1 MAKKHLTKAKAFEYF
16 WNYGFFYGWE
26 KIVKEYEP
34 DRKEA
39 ASFKADLYKKLL
51 DEVVEAKK
59 ESVKLQGMIAR
70 LEQKCLAGIPHGGA
84 DPMKGWDT
92 TSSSLRLELEAFDGW
107 VMSLLESNVTLLHYI
122 QNPET
127 AGNRIKALADAFS
140 NLASRRTKQQRL
152 YEGLVASPGRAL
164 HLPFC

>member
-1 MAKKHLTKAKAFEYF
+1 MAKKQLTKTKAFEYF

-39 ASFKADLYKKLL
+39 ASFKADLYRKLL
-51 DEVVEAKK
+51 DEVAEAKK
-59 ESVKLQGMIAR
+59 EATRLQGLIGR

-84 DPMKGWDT
+84 DPMKGWDAT
-92 TSSSLRLELEAFDGW
+92 ASNLRLELEALDGW

-127 AGNRIKALADAFS
+127 AGNRVRALGDAFG
-140 NLASRRTKQQRL
+140 NLAARRAKERRLFESDPKQFQ
-152 YEGLVASPGRAL
+152 LVQ
-164 HLPFC
+164 FFY